1 MSDYLWDGSGK
12 PDPETQRLENLLGR
26 FRHNCP
32 APDFSQVSVESEE
45 RSRLSWVRGWWSF
58 PRLAIA
64 TAVAILA
71 VGSWYGYRI
80 SRPAWNVVR
89 VAGTPQ
95 VGSRSIHANGRLGIG
110 EYLQTDA
117 NSRAQINVG
126 AVGTVDI
133 EPNTR
138 LRLLQARAT
147 EHRLALD
154 HGTIH
159 AYIWAPPRLF
169 TVDTPSAVAVDLGCQ
184 YTLHVDPDGR
194 GELRVTYG
202 WVAFEQDGQESFV
215 PADAVALTRPGF
227 GPGTPFFEDASATLR
242 SALENLDFDLVLG
255 GVAGGVTGGVK
266 NGISGGVPGGVP
278 GGVDGGV
285 VGGVHGGIADGVET
299 LETRRAGV
307 LGVVLSKA
315 RKRDALTL
323 WHLLSR
329 TTGIERARVYD
340 RLTQLVPPPPGV
352 SREGIL
358 AGDATTQRAMR
369 DLWWDTLGLG
379 DTSWWRMWKGPVP
392 TR

>member
-95 VGSRSIHANGRLGIG
+95 VGSRSIHENGRLGVG

-169 TVDTPSAVAVDLGCQ
+169 TVDTPIRTAGENSAS
-184 YTLHVDPDGR
+184 R
-194 GELRVTYG
+194 M
-202 WVAFEQDGQESFV
+202 
-215 PADAVALTRPGF
+215 
-227 GPGTPFFEDASATLR
+227 
-242 SALENLDFDLVLG
+242 
-255 GVAGGVTGGVK
+255 AG
-266 NGISGGVPGGVP
+266 SP
-278 GGVDGGV
+278 
-285 VGGVHGGIADGVET
+285 
-299 LETRRAGV
+299 
-307 LGVVLSKA
+307 LSKTA
-315 RKRDALTL
+315 KNPLCL
-323 WHLLSR
+323 PMPWLSR
-329 TTGIERARVYD
+329 ARALAPALPSLRMLLLPCGR
-340 RLTQLVPPPPGV
+340 RLRTSTLISFRAVWREALPAV
-352 SREGIL
+352 SREESL
-358 AGDATTQRAMR
+358 AG
-369 DLWWDTLGLG
+369 
-379 DTSWWRMWKGPVP
+379 
-392 TR
+392 